1 MYINLFDSH
10 VHSDNSP
17 EGRDLVT
24 ALCSA
29 AVDKGISGICITDA
43 CDMEEFEEQKYGKRL
58 MYSCFAAHKAQ
69 DIFSQQLI
77 VTNGVEMRQPL
88 ADPDRAVQVIG
99 ENRFDFV
106 LGSLHKTRKYG
117 DMMMLNYAHPALDLQ
132 DVFRSYYE
140 ELLEVVQW
148 GHFDSL
154 AHLTYPLRYFEGQH
168 GVLVD
173 LSRFSGLIDAIL
185 SEVIIRG
192 RSLEVNSSG
201 WRQGM
206 GGPLPGRELLE
217 RYRKLGGW
225 RITLGSDAHRTA
237 DLAADFVQTR
247 RLLQELG
254 FAGAC
259 HYRAREPIFL
269 PFSAE
274 ILPRVI

>member
-77 VTNGVEMRQPL
+77 VTNGVEMCQPL

-154 AHLTYPLRYFEGQH
+154 AHLGYPLRY
-168 GVLVD
+168 LKPYNRTVD
-173 LSRFSGLIDAIL
+173 LAQID
-185 SEVIIRG
+185 EV
-192 RSLEVNSSG
+192 
-201 WRQGM
+201 
-206 GGPLPGRELLE
+206 
-217 RYRKLGGW
+217 
-225 RITLGSDAHRTA
+225 
-237 DLAADFVQTR
+237 F
-247 RLLQELG
+247 
-254 FAGAC
+254 
-259 HYRAREPIFL
+259 
-269 PFSAE
+269 AE
-274 ILPRVI
+274 IMTSLVAQG

>member
-77 VTNGVEMRQPL
+77 VTNGVEMCQPL

-117 DMMMLNYAHPALDLQ
+117 DIDDAQLCPSGAGSAGCVP
-132 DVFRSYYE
+132 
-140 ELLEVVQW
+140 LL
-148 GHFDSL
+148 L
-154 AHLTYPLRYFEGQH
+154 
-168 GVLVD
+168 
-173 LSRFSGLIDAIL
+173 
-185 SEVIIRG
+185 
-192 RSLEVNSSG
+192 
-201 WRQGM
+201 
-206 GGPLPGRELLE
+206 
-217 RYRKLGGW
+217 
-225 RITLGSDAHRTA
+225 
-237 DLAADFVQTR
+237 
-247 RLLQELG
+247 
-254 FAGAC
+254 
-259 HYRAREPIFL
+259 
-269 PFSAE
+269 
-274 ILPRVI
+274 

>member
-1 MYINLFDSH
+1 MRS
-10 VHSDNSP
+10 
-17 EGRDLVT
+17 
-24 ALCSA
+24 
-29 AVDKGISGICITDA
+29 VD
-43 CDMEEFEEQKYGKRL
+43 
-58 MYSCFAAHKAQ
+58 
-69 DIFSQQLI
+69 
-77 VTNGVEMRQPL
+77 
-88 ADPDRAVQVIG
+88 
-99 ENRFDFV
+99 
-106 LGSLHKTRKYG
+106 
-117 DMMMLNYAHPALDLQ
+117 
-132 DVFRSYYE
+132 
-140 ELLEVVQW
+140 
-148 GHFDSL
+148 FDSL

-225 RITLGSDAHRTA
+225 RITIGSDAHRTA

>member
-77 VTNGVEMRQPL
+77 VTNGVEMCQPL

-168 GVLVD
+168 GVQVD

-225 RITLGSDAHRTA
+225 RITIGSDAHRTA

>member
-29 AVDKGISGICITDA
+29 AVDKGISGICIIDA

-77 VTNGVEMRQPL
+77 VTNGVEMCQPL

-168 GVLVD
+168 GVQVD
-173 LSRFSGLIDAIL
+173 LGRFSGLIDAIL

-225 RITLGSDAHRTA
+225 RITIGSDAHRTA